1 LLQAVKHLI
10 RTDLAR
16 KLRCAQ
22 KGCFQMSKLRI
33 PILLLAVA
41 LMVGCGVVSVT
52 GSGNVVTQEEAITGF
67 DKLDVSQGFQVV
79 VRQGDTFS
87 VVIRVDDNL
96 VERLNVVKE
105 GGTLKIGLDQI
116 RSYENV
122 TLQAEVTMPELV
134 GLDLSGGSRVSASGS
149 GEDITIDASGG
160 SGADLA
166 DFPVVNADIDASG
179 GSQVTVNVSGTL
191 NVDASGGSQIS
202 YSGNPTLGTIDTSG
216 GAQVRPR

>member
-1 LLQAVKHLI
+1 
-10 RTDLAR
+10 
-16 KLRCAQ
+16 
-22 KGCFQMSKLRI
+22 MSKLRI
-33 PILLLAVA
+33 LILLVA
-41 LMVGCGVVSVT
+41 GVLMVGCGVVSVT

-87 VVIRVDDNL
+87 VVIRIDDNL

-105 GGTLKIGLDQI
+105 GSTLKIGLDQI

-122 TLQAEVTMPELV
+122 TLQADVTMPELV

-149 GEDITIDASGG
+149 GEDIALNASGG

-166 DFPVVNADIDASG
+166 AFPVVNANVDASG

-191 NVDASGGSQIS
+191 NVDASGGSQVS

>member
-1 LLQAVKHLI
+1 MFKLGIPFLL
-10 RTDLAR
+10 
-16 KLRCAQ
+16 
-22 KGCFQMSKLRI
+22 
-33 PILLLAVA
+33 VA
-41 LMVGCGVVSVT
+41 GVLMVGCGVVSVT

-67 DKLDVSQGFQVV
+67 DRLDVSQGFQVAV
-79 VRQGDTFS
+79 SQGDSFS

-105 GGTLKIGLDQI
+105 GSTLKIGLDQV

-122 TLQAEVTMPELV
+122 TLQAEVTLPELV
-134 GLDLSGGSRVSASGS
+134 GLDLSGGSRVTASGS
-149 GEDITIDASGG
+149 GKDIAINASGG

-166 DFPVVNADIDASG
+166 AFPVVNANIDASG

-202 YSGNPTLGTIDTSG
+202 YSGNPSLGTIDTSG

>member
-1 LLQAVKHLI
+1 M
-10 RTDLAR
+10 
-16 KLRCAQ
+16 
-22 KGCFQMSKLRI
+22 FKLRI
-33 PILLLAVA
+33 PFLFVA
-41 LMVGCGVVSVT
+41 GVLMVGCGVVSVT

-67 DKLDVSQGFQVV
+67 DRLDVSQGFQVAV
-79 VRQGDTFS
+79 SQGDSFS

-105 GGTLKIGLDQI
+105 GSTLKIGLDQV

-122 TLQAEVTMPELV
+122 TLQAEVTLPELV
-134 GLDLSGGSRVSASGS
+134 GLDLSGGSRVTASGS
-149 GEDITIDASGG
+149 GKDIAINASGG

-166 DFPVVNADIDASG
+166 AFPVVNANIDASG

-216 GAQVRPR
+216 GAQVLPR

>member
-1 LLQAVKHLI
+1 M
-10 RTDLAR
+10 
-16 KLRCAQ
+16 
-22 KGCFQMSKLRI
+22 FKLRI
-33 PILLLAVA
+33 SVLLFIAILLAS
-41 LMVGCGVVSVT
+41 CGLVSVT

-67 DKLDVSQGFQVV
+67 DRLDVSQGFQVV

-105 GGTLKIGLDQI
+105 GSTLKIGLDQV
-116 RSYENV
+116 RSYEDV

-134 GLDLSGGSRVSASGS
+134 GLDLSGGSRVTASGS
-149 GEDITIDASGG
+149 GEDIAINASGG

-166 DFPVVNADIDASG
+166 AFPIVNANIDASG

-191 NVDASGGSQIS
+191 NVDASGGSQVS

>member
-1 LLQAVKHLI
+1 MNI
-10 RTDLAR
+10 
-16 KLRCAQ
+16 
-22 KGCFQMSKLRI
+22 LRI
-33 PILLLAVA
+33 SILLVAGA
-41 LMVGCGVVSVT
+41 LMVGCGAVSVT

-79 VRQGDTFS
+79 VRQDDTFS

-105 GGTLKIGLDQI
+105 GSTLKIGLDQV
-116 RSYENV
+116 RSYVDV

-134 GLDLSGGSRVSASGS
+134 GLDLSGGSRVTASGS
-149 GEDITIDASGG
+149 GEDIVIDASGG

-166 DFPVVNADIDASG
+166 SFTVVNANIDASG
-179 GSQVTVNVSGTL
+179 GSQVTVDVTGTL
-191 NVDASGGSQIS
+191 NVDASGGSQVS
-202 YSGNPTLGTIDTSG
+202 YSGNPTLGMIDTSG